1 MATLFGIIVAVLITI
16 ASVSKTKKGENV
28 FPNVSSVGGANKGKK
43 KKNKGSYAKN
53 INSYPKYTES
63 EQKADSKVM
72 KENKVANKERIIDM
86 KKAIIYS
93 AILDRPYI

>member
-28 FPNVSSVGGANKGKK
+28 FPNVSPVGADKGKK
-43 KKNKGSYAKN
+43 KKTKGSYAKN

>member
-28 FPNVSSVGGANKGKK
+28 FPNVSSVGANKGKK
-43 KKNKGSYAKN
+43 KKTKGSYAKN
-53 INSYPKYTES
+53 INTYPKYTES